1 MTRILGILGTLVLS
15 LLVSSPSSL
24 AQYSTDN
31 SAVGGVLI
39 DTDGMLS
46 QAQTGEL
53 KALSQKRREA
63 MQPLAS
69 GLASSAEMRKISLKK
84 LNETIQRC
92 LAKGETIPDSVRYLG
107 GLTAVEYVFVYP
119 EANDIVLA
127 GPAEGWTVGAQGVI
141 VGKESGHPTML
152 LEDLQSAMRSASGSE
167 RRVFS
172 VSIDPT
178 PEGLQAVNVFVSQV
192 KRVQNPQ
199 AIASEM
205 EKRLGNQV
213 VSIEGMERNSH
224 FAAVLAAADY
234 RMKQISM
241 GATKSPLK
249 SLPSFV
255 SMIKKPTEANV
266 LPRWWMAPNYDAI
279 LRDEAGL
286 SWNLVGGKV
295 VTRTES
301 DLFDGSQVVR
311 GAGKASPVFTAWA
324 DKMTANY
331 EKLSVV
337 EPIFGQLRNCMDCA
351 IVAAIVA
358 ENDLLTKI
366 DNPLETL
373 LSDDASIKRSVV
385 PQFVSST
392 AVVAKKGNGYLF
404 TNGGVA
410 IDLWSMVKEAQVADD
425 WNVTAE
431 KCQVT
436 GKTWWK
442 N

>member
-1 MTRILGILGTLVLS
+1 MTRNLGILGTLVLS
-15 LLVSSPSSL
+15 LMVGEVSSW

-39 DTDGMLS
+39 DADGMLS
-46 QAQTGEL
+46 QAQTGDL
-53 KALSQKRREA
+53 KALSQKRQET
-63 MQPLAS
+63 MQPLVS
-69 GLASSAEMRKISLKK
+69 GLATSAEMRKISLKK
-84 LNETIQRC
+84 LNETIQQS
-92 LAKGETIPDSVRYLG
+92 LAKGEAIPDSVRYLG

-119 EANDIVLA
+119 EENDIVLV
-127 GPAEGWTVGAQGVI
+127 GPAEGWTVGPKGVI
-141 VGKESGHPTML
+141 VGKDSGRPTML
-152 LEDLQSAMRSASGSE
+152 LEDLQSAMRSAGGSE

-178 PEGLQAVNVFVSQV
+178 PEGLQAVNAFVSQV
-192 KRVQNPQ
+192 NRVRNPQ
-199 AIASEM
+199 AMASEM

-213 VSIEGMERNSH
+213 ISIEGIERDSH

-241 GATKSPLK
+241 GVTKSPLK

-286 SWNLVGGKV
+286 AWNLVGGKV
-295 VTRTES
+295 VTRTET
-301 DLFDGSQVVR
+301 DFFDGTQVVR
-311 GAGKASPVFTAWA
+311 GAGKASPVFAAWA

-331 EKLSVV
+331 EKLSVA

-358 ENDLLTKI
+358 ENDILTKI
-366 DNPLETL
+366 DNPLEAL
-373 LSDDASIKRSVV
+373 LSEEASVKRSIV

-410 IDLWSMVKEAQVADD
+410 IDLWSLVKEANVTDD

-436 GKTWWK
+436 GKKWWK